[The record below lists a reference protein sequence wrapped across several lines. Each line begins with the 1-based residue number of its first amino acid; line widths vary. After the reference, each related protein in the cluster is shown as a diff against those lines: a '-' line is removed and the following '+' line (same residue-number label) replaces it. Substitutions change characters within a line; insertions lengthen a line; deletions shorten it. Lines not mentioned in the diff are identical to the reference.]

1 MRIAAHRARAAWIMS
16 VSMSVVTMTPL
27 VGCSPEYNWREVRP
41 AGQGYQV
48 MFPAKPGAA
57 SRDVSVEGEQLAM
70 SLSAAQAG
78 GNSFSVGVMRLSR
91 DSAADRE
98 RVLAALRVQMLRNI
112 GALESAAVPIKV
124 PVLDPQGRTM
134 APLAGLRIEASAK
147 APPNQLLGGFVA
159 RGDRVYQFL
168 VIGPQPDPEQAQTFI
183 ESFRLLE

>member
-1 MRIAAHRARAAWIMS
+1 MS
-16 VSMSVVTMTPL
+16 LSKSKSKSMTVGVSMSVVTMTL
-27 VGCSPEYNWREVRP
+27 LTGCSPEYNWREVRP
-41 AGQGYQV
+41 TGQGYQV

-57 SRDVSVEGEQLAM
+57 SRDVNVEGEKLAM

-78 GNSFSVGVMRLSR
+78 GNSFSVGVMKLSR

-112 GALESAAVPIKV
+112 GAIESAAVPIKV
-124 PVLDPQGRTM
+124 PVLDAQGRAL
-134 APLAGLRIEASAK
+134 APIAALRIEARAK

-168 VIGPQPDPEQAQTFI
+168 VIGLQPDPEQAQTFI